1 MASTFGN
8 FEIAK
13 SGMMTYN
20 AAIQTTAHNVANIE
34 TKGYSRQVTNVTS
47 VVGGKKS
54 YAVQGYGVEAVS
66 ITRSRDEYY
75 DTKYQMTQ
83 SALSRYETESYYLNS
98 LQDAICGEVTADNKS
113 RILDAFDDF
122 YAVLSNL
129 KGSPNDDTIRKQ
141 AVTVAQTFTTFVNNM
156 AEKMRQLQDEAN
168 TNIKTSIQ
176 QINSYAE
183 RIVSLNKQI
192 NTLEIYGAVAND
204 LRDQRSL
211 LIDELS
217 QFCNVEVV
225 EAEAPDGVG
234 APQYCVYVNGGTLVD
249 TYRVNPLQ
257 VEQKTTYGNI
267 NDIDGCYK
275 VTWSDGSDFNEH
287 SGRLGGRLQA
297 LFEMRDGNNAT
308 VLQGTI
314 KQDGGLSN
322 DPDTG
327 NLKLVLEGT
336 NCNDVQLLNIPAHDG
351 EIIVRGRTYAYD
363 SFEVS
368 VDADGK
374 FTYEFT
380 LSSKMKTEDSKVL
393 QNAMAK
399 GYTINV
405 GDSVNAKGIPYYM
418 AQLNEFVRT
427 FAQEFNAIHNEGLD
441 QNDEKGLDFFNATL
455 PTSDENYVMEEHD
468 ADGNDPSFSS
478 VAPEKDAATGKY
490 KGSYYYMTALN
501 FCVTTEVLSDPSK
514 IAGKL
519 PYPDGSD
526 TGSDQGNN
534 IQRLTELKD
543 NAKMFLHGAPDNFI
557 RSLTASLGVNAKKAI
572 SLSESQSNL
581 LYAIDTNRKS
591 VSGVDEDEE
600 GANLIIFNNML
611 SNQYKVLS
619 VLNEI
624 LDKLINGTA
633 L

>member
-1 MASTFGN
+1 
-8 FEIAK
+8 
-13 SGMMTYN
+13 MMTYN
-20 AAIQTTAHNVANIE
+20 AALQTTAHNVANIE

-47 VVGGKKS
+47 IVGGKKS
-54 YAVQGYGVEAVS
+54 RAVMGYGVEAVS

-98 LQDAICGEVTADNKS
+98 LQDAICGDVTADNKS

-129 KGSPNDDTIRKQ
+129 KGSPNDDTIRRQ
-141 AVTVAQTFTTFVNNM
+141 TVTVAQTFTTFVNNM
-156 AEKMRQLQDEAN
+156 ATSMQQLQDEAN
-168 TNIKTSIQ
+168 NNIKTCIQ
-176 QINSYAE
+176 EINSYAE

-192 NTLEIYGAVAND
+192 NTLEIYGGVAND

-225 EAEAPDGVG
+225 EADPPDGVG
-234 APQYCVYVNGGTLVD
+234 VPQYCVYVNGGTLVD
-249 TYRVNPLQ
+249 TYRVNSLQ
-257 VEQKTTYGNI
+257 VQQKSTYGNI

-275 VTWSDGSDFNEH
+275 VTWYDGSDFNEH
-287 SGRLGGRLQA
+287 NGKLGGRLQA
-297 LFEMRDGNNAT
+297 LYEMRDGNNAT
-308 VLQGTI
+308 VLQGTV
-314 KQDGGLSN
+314 KKGSLVN

-327 NLKLVLEGT
+327 NLKLALENT
-336 NCNDVQLLNIPAHDG
+336 NCNDVQVLNIPAHDG
-351 EIIVRGRTYAYD
+351 EIIVRGRVYAYD

-380 LSSKMKTEDSKVL
+380 LSSKVKAEDAKVL

-399 GYTINV
+399 GYTINI
-405 GDSVNAKGIPYYM
+405 GDSVNAKGVPYYM

-427 FAQEFNAIHNEGLD
+427 FAKEFNAVHNEGLD
-441 QNDEKGLDFFNATL
+441 QNDEKGMDFFNATL
-455 PTSDENYVMEEHD
+455 PTSNENYVMEEYD
-468 ADGNDPSFSS
+468 ANGNDPSFSS
-478 VAPEKDAATGKY
+478 IVPEQDAATGKY

-501 FCVTTEVLSDPSK
+501 LCVTTEVLTDQGK

-534 IQRLTELKD
+534 IERLTKLKD
-543 NAKMFLHGAPDNFI
+543 NAKMFIHGAPDNFI

-572 SLSESQSNL
+572 SLAESQSNL

-600 GANLIIFNNML
+600 GENMIVFNYML
-611 SNQYKVLS
+611 SCQYKVLS
-619 VLNEI
+619 VLNEV